1 MNIFCLAVN
10 PGQGLR
16 RYRKEFRAVDG
27 AIVTHWP
34 GCLSAS
40 SRTNMQS
47 LTATH
52 GDLMM
57 ISKKGKSLLGL
68 LFLYF
73 PPFENV
79 YNPRHTQ
86 SYSIAGLMPYE
97 HTMNRDSQCCS
108 TCRKKMCRAILL
120 SKSGN
125 A

>member
-1 MNIFCLAVN
+1 MNLFLSKNEPICSRVELPCPLLA
-10 PGQGLR
+10 
-16 RYRKEFRAVDG
+16 
-27 AIVTHWP
+27 
-34 GCLSAS
+34 
-40 SRTNMQS
+40 NMQS